1 MRNILRKLILSLIV
15 LFLLTA
21 PLFSGGRGES
31 KGEIVVG
38 SKIDTEG
45 ALLGNMIVLALEN
58 GGYKVVD
65 KSQTGATN
73 IVRSALIAGEIDIYP
88 EYTGNAF
95 FFFPNESEEEIWK
108 DFRAGYE
115 KAKALDLVAHN
126 IVWLAPAPANNTWAI
141 AVRRDMAVQENLE
154 TLEDLALYINRG
166 GVFKLAASEEFV
178 SSEAALPSFE
188 QHYGF
193 VLTQQQLL
201 VFAGGNTTLT
211 EQAAASGQEG
221 VNAAMAYG
229 TDGQLA
235 ALDLKI
241 LTDTLSIQ
249 PVYAP
254 SAIVRGDI
262 LERFPEIKSI
272 IEPIFESLD
281 LEVLQR
287 LNSQI
292 AVEGLSP
299 REVALAYL
307 SQRGFL

>member
-188 QHYGF
+188 KHYGF